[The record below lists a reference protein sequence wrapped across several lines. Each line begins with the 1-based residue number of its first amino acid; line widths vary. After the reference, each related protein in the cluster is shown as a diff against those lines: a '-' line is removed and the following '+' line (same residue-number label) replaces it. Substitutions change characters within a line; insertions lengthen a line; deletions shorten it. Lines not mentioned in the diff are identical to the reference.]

1 MATAEFI
8 ILIGLLGLA
17 VGSFFNVCIDRLPKS
32 LSIVALP
39 SHCERC
45 PASSDAPGPG
55 SGAQLP
61 VVQGEVSLL

>member
-8 ILIGLLGLA
+8 ILIGLVGLT
-17 VGSFFNVCIDRLPKS
+17 VGSFFNVCIDRLPRS

-45 PASSDAPGPG
+45 QHHLMPLDLVPVLR
-55 SGAQLP
+55 LP
-61 VVQGEVSLL
+61 VAQGEVSLL